1 MKNLSVM
8 RGALRHEFGMQIR
21 RRAVWVVIVFLGG
34 FVALIWY
41 GNASDYLTGFYTNAH
56 GAGPHV
62 WVSPSTTT
70 AVLYWAM
77 LAARFLP
84 LGVGLLLADRLV
96 RDRQTRVDEL
106 LQTTPGGLGAR
117 LTGKYLGTTLATLVP
132 VLVLYT
138 AVVGYMFSQRPDGH
152 ALVMAAL
159 AFPLLLV
166 PSSFFVAGF
175 SLACTLLIKVPIY
188 QFLFIGYWFW
198 GNVLP
203 AGRGIPT
210 WSGTLLNASGQW
222 VTDGLLRFEPGALT
236 PRVTAMQA
244 LANIALLVALGL
256 VALVAADW
264 VVRWRQAA
272 Q

>member
-152 ALVMAAL
+152 GHSTQRV
-159 AFPLLLV
+159 
-166 PSSFFVAGF
+166 G
-175 SLACTLLIKVPIY
+175 
-188 QFLFIGYWFW
+188 
-198 GNVLP
+198 
-203 AGRGIPT
+203 
-210 WSGTLLNASGQW
+210 
-222 VTDGLLRFEPGALT
+222 GLLRRRADVPGHHPQRPTDRDSEHGGPARGRRHRPEL
-236 PRVTAMQA
+236 
-244 LANIALLVALGL
+244 
-256 VALVAADW
+256 
-264 VVRWRQAA
+264 
-272 Q
+272 